1 MKLLLVSTSFGRDYG
16 GPAVSVSHLGAA
28 LTTIGA
34 RVGLWA
40 PDGSATVSSVI
51 PQSNGNLFRLEG
63 KLEDALG
70 EFGQPDIVHD
80 NGLWLPH
87 NHKISILATKLRVP
101 RVVSVR
107 GMLEPWAIRH
117 KRIKKAAAWQ
127 LYQRRDLER
136 AAFLHS
142 TAESESQAIRAQG
155 LKTPIVTIANGTVL
169 PNESLMK
176 RRPRVPG
183 ETRKALF
190 LSRIHPKKGLPMLI
204 QAWAT
209 LRPLGWQLDIAGP
222 DEGGHRAE
230 IERLVR
236 EHNLTDVVS
245 FKGPLEGEAKER
257 AYREADFFVLP
268 TYSEN
273 FGIVIAE
280 ALSFGIPV
288 LTTRGAPWAELES
301 ACCGW
306 WIEPTVNGVL
316 RGLIDATA
324 ATPETL
330 TEMGRRGR
338 KLVAENYGWEH
349 IAQSFLDAYDKILQ
363 DKGGSRIGLH
373 V

>member
-1 MKLLLVSTSFGRDYG
+1 MKLLLVSASFGRDYG

-40 PDGSATVSSVI
+40 PDGSATASSVI
-51 PQSNGNLFRLEG
+51 PQSNGNLVRLG
-63 KLEDALG
+63 GRLEDALG

-127 LYQRRDLER
+127 LYQRQDLER
-136 AAFLHS
+136 ASFLHS
-142 TAESESQAIRAQG
+142 TAESESKAIRAQG
-155 LKTPIVTIANGTVL
+155 LKAPIVTIANGTVL
-169 PNESLMK
+169 PDESLMK
-176 RRPRVPG
+176 HQPRMPG

-190 LSRIHPKKGLPMLI
+190 LSRVHPKKGLPMLI

-209 LRPLGWQLDIAGP
+209 LRPVGWRLDIAGP
-222 DEGGHRAE
+222 DEGGHQAQ
-230 IERLVR
+230 IKRLIDD
-236 EHNLTDVVS
+236 HNLSEFVS
-245 FKGPLEGEAKER
+245 LLGPLEGHAKEN
-257 AYREADFFVLP
+257 AYREADIFVLP
-268 TYSEN
+268 THSEN
-273 FGIVIAE
+273 FGLVIAE
-280 ALSFGIPV
+280 ALSYGIPV
-288 LTTRGAPWAELES
+288 LTTRGAPWAEL
-301 ACCGW
+301 AATRCGW
-306 WIEPTVNGVL
+306 WVEPTVDGVIS
-316 RGLIDATA
+316 GLNDATV

-330 TEMGRRGR
+330 IEMGRRGR
-338 KLVAENYGWEH
+338 KLVTKNYSWEH

-363 DKGGSRIGLH
+363 DKGNSPIGFH
-373 V
+373 A